1 MDKTVPDKK
10 ERLLAALEQGL
21 VMVHLDARRPGVLVP
36 PHLRNEAHLR
46 LNISYR
52 FDPPDLAVGEWGVR
66 STLSFSGSRFTVA
79 VPWSALFAITSHV
92 TKEFWLYPDDIPV
105 EFLQQTMVTS
115 KAPLPEAAT
124 PPPAAEPRARTFLR
138 EVPGERTDSEPAEP
152 QAQAQGEEPRDE
164 PPSPPPRRG
173 HLRLVK

>member
-115 KAPLPEAAT
+115 KAPLPEVA
-124 PPPAAEPRARTFLR
+124 PPPAPPPGEPRARPFLR
-138 EVPGERTDSEPAEP
+138 EVPSEHPEP
-152 QAQAQGEEPRDE
+152 VPEEPKAAQGEEPRDE
-164 PPSPPPRRG
+164 PPSPRRG